1 MNPIKPYTAL
11 CQDVRSILAG
21 HHKTASAPNAED
33 PTDTGSAPRPKA
45 KNSEPEKMG
54 LPSELGAATD
64 PIVAGI
70 TNGERRNNLP
80 SGPVVDPDIT
90 DPTDPDAVSG
100 ATVKSAREAIF
111 NAASRLRNVMEA
123 PSSSHKQAQQSQQA
137 VILESLGTDLLS
149 KIAADLITSEEGA
162 RLLERHY
169 TERFG
174 AAQADEIVKSA
185 LALFPAENE
194 NQYIQ
199 DPFEMNKQA
208 NFFSYLANGAQ
219 APSEANVEAFIHSLP
234 PHVKQAAADLAE
246 TNAAC
251 ISSLHN
257 DIELQQFQQ
266 GQMDAIHIMKRA
278 AAQEADP
285 SIPMGG
291 EDPDIEEI
299 IASLMEMG
307 MTEEQIVALLQQA
320 AMEMQAG
327 QSMPMGGQGM

>member
-21 HHKTASAPNAED
+21 HHKAASTPDAQDPN
-33 PTDTGSAPRPKA
+33 DTGSAPRTKA

-54 LPSELGAATD
+54 LPSDLGEAQD

-80 SGPVVDPDIT
+80 SGPTIDPGIT

-111 NAASRLRNVMEA
+111 DAASRLRNVMGGSDSNT
-123 PSSSHKQAQQSQQA
+123 PKKAQQSPQA
-137 VILESLGTDLLS
+137 VVLEALGTDLLS
-149 KIAADLITSEEGA
+149 KIAADLVSSEEGA
-162 RLLERHY
+162 QLLEKYY
-169 TERFG
+169 TERMG

-185 LALFPAENE
+185 LALFPPGYENTYYP
-194 NQYIQ
+194 NYNQ
-199 DPFEMNKQA
+199 DPFDMNKQA
-208 NFFSYLANGAQ
+208 NFFNHLANGFQ
-219 APSEANVEAFIHSLP
+219 TPSQNSVEAFLDNLP
-234 PHVKQAAADLAE
+234 PHVKQAAADLNE
-246 TNAAC
+246 TNVAC
-251 ISSLHN
+251 IASMNN
-257 DIELQQFQQ
+257 DLELQQFQQ

-291 EDPDIEEI
+291 ESPEIEEI
-299 IASLMEMG
+299 IEALMEMG

-320 AMEMQAG
+320 AAEMQ
-327 QSMPMGGQGM
+327 QGAPAM

>member
-21 HHKTASAPNAED
+21 HHKAASTPDAQDPN
-33 PTDTGSAPRPKA
+33 DTGSAPKPKA

-54 LPSELGAATD
+54 LPSDLGEAQD

-70 TNGERRNNLP
+70 ANGERRNNLP
-80 SGPVVDPDIT
+80 SGPTIDPSIT

-111 NAASRLRNVMEA
+111 DAASRLRSVMGGNESNT
-123 PSSSHKQAQQSQQA
+123 PKRAQQSPQA
-137 VILESLGTDLLS
+137 VVLEALGTDLLS
-149 KIAADLITSEEGA
+149 KIAADLVSSEEGA
-162 RLLERHY
+162 QLLEKYY
-169 TERFG
+169 TERMG

-185 LALFPAENE
+185 LALFPPGYENTY
-194 NQYIQ
+194 NSNYNQ
-199 DPFEMNKQA
+199 DPFDMSKQA
-208 NFFSYLANGAQ
+208 NFFNHLANGFQ
-219 APSEANVEAFIHSLP
+219 APSQNSVEAFLDQLP
-234 PHVKQAAADLAE
+234 PHVKQAAADLNE

-251 ISSLHN
+251 IASMGN
-257 DIELQQFQQ
+257 DLELQQFQQ

-291 EDPDIEEI
+291 ESPEIEEI
-299 IASLMEMG
+299 IEALMEMG

-320 AMEMQAG
+320 AAEMQ
-327 QSMPMGGQGM
+327 QGAPAM